1 MATPSPR
8 FRELFFTLYEGLP
21 RQGPGT
27 GPGGLLR
34 AAAPGRLPG
43 LTDAVWSIALPRYA
57 CSTGAMP
64 RPK

>member
-8 FRELFFTLYEGLP
+8 FRALFFTLYEGPP

-34 AAAPGRLPG
+34 AATPGRLPG
-43 LTDAVWSIALPRYA
+43 LTDAVWSSALPRYA
-57 CSTGAMP
+57 RSTPAKP
-64 RPK
+64 R